1 VNHLHDQPSTAPSA
15 SFSKGEVNRAGKLL
29 LDVRDAAGRESP
41 DRAIEQFGAEK
52 VLAAFDAVAWWRT
65 LHGRPLSHVAANL
78 RYHVDEEKGKVQ
90 GRTEVTQRLKRMDTI
105 IDKLSREPTMQVT
118 QMQDIGGVRALLPS
132 QSHVYSVSRRLRKS
146 WTILRVRDYIAE
158 PKPSG
163 YRAIH
168 LIVQRRGY
176 PVEVQLRTLRQD
188 IWANQLEVLGRRIG
202 MGLKFGA
209 GPAEI
214 HSYFVTVS
222 KVFAFQDRGEPIPA
236 ELAMTVN
243 ARYAIIKD
251 MLPPSRV
258 ESNR

>member
-1 VNHLHDQPSTAPSA
+1 
-15 SFSKGEVNRAGKLL
+15 
-29 LDVRDAAGRESP
+29 
-41 DRAIEQFGAEK
+41 
-52 VLAAFDAVAWWRT
+52 
-65 LHGRPLSHVAANL
+65 
-78 RYHVDEEKGKVQ
+78 VDEEKGKVQ

>member
-1 VNHLHDQPSTAPSA
+1 VNRSRVQPSAAPSA

-29 LDVRDAAGRESP
+29 LDVRDAAERESP
-41 DRAIEQFGAEK
+41 DQAIARFGAEK

-65 LHGRPLSHVAANL
+65 LHGRPLSHLAANL
-78 RYHVDEEKGKVQ
+78 RYHVDKEGGNVQ
-90 GRTEVTQRLKRMDTI
+90 GRIEVAQRLKRMGTI
-105 IDKLSREPTMQVT
+105 VDKLSREPTMQVT

-132 QSHVYSVSRRLRKS
+132 QAHVYSVSRRLRKS

-163 YRAIH
+163 YRAMH

-188 IWANQLEVLGRRIG
+188 VWANLLEVLGRRVG
-202 MGLKFGA
+202 VGLKFGA

-222 KVFAFQDRGEPIPA
+222 EVFAFQDRGEPIPA
-236 ELAMTVN
+236 ELAATVN

-251 MLPPSRV
+251 MLPLSLV
-258 ESNR
+258 EPNQ